1 MVIIY
6 CILSLILGG
15 LIIYFILK
23 PKIKERKEY
32 NLEIERLNNDLIG
45 EQQKLLQKQNKLNE
59 EIFNLN
65 NEYTSLIKD
74 IDHLKDKKQTLDD
87 SYEQANKNA
96 ELYYQKANDLATEKF
111 VQSAERMAHQYQQA
125 EDDYQQEYLKVIEET
140 VKQYEST
147 IGQKQEE
154 LKLILNKLEDAK
166 AKQDAIVEANKR
178 AEEVKQKEQFYKLN
192 LSEQDIEEIKKIRSI
207 IPYLRSA
214 EPINKVIW
222 KVYYEKPYTDL
233 IGRVIGQGIH
243 TGIYKITNIES
254 QKCYVGQSVDLSS
267 RWKQHI
273 KRGVGAEAPTRNK
286 LYSVMYELGP
296 ENFTFEVLEECDKS
310 LLDEREKYYTDF
322 YQAKEFGYSIKAG

>member
-1 MVIIY
+1 MIIIY

-45 EQQKLLQKQNKLNE
+45 KQQELLQKQNELNE
-59 EIFNLN
+59 EISNLN

-96 ELYYQKANDLATEKF
+96 ELYCQKANDLASEKF
-111 VQSAERMAHQYQQA
+111 AQSAERMAQQYQQA
-125 EDDYQQEYLKVIEET
+125 EDDYKQEYLKIIEET
-140 VKQYEST
+140 SKQYELT
-147 IGQKQEE
+147 ISKKQEE

-166 AKQDAIVEANKR
+166 AKQNTIIEANKR

-243 TGIYKITNIES
+243 TGIYKITNIEN
-254 QKCYVGQSVDLSS
+254 QKCYVGQAVNIG
-267 RWKQHI
+267 R
-273 KRGVGAEAPTRNK
+273 
-286 LYSVMYELGP
+286 
-296 ENFTFEVLEECDKS
+296 
-310 LLDEREKYYTDF
+310 
-322 YQAKEFGYSIKAG
+322 